1 MAWNFAKFYK
11 REKELD
17 KGFSTAWI
25 DELKLKNDIVSVIS
39 KYSNLQKKGKTWWT
53 CCPFHF
59 EKTPSFAVNEYDQY
73 YKCFGC
79 GASGDVIKFIEKIE
93 SCDFYDAC
101 KILAKNANMEMPEF
115 TNDEN
120 VAKLKQKKDLC
131 LKILKD
137 TANYYYVNLRNPQSK
152 QALNYI
158 DSRGLNADTIKS
170 FGVGY
175 SLGWNELIDY
185 LKSKGYSLEDMETAG
200 VIEKKNGKYYDALAK
215 RLVFPVVN
223 SYGDVVG
230 FSARVL
236 EKVDFAKYKNTSQTI
251 AFDKSKCVYNIFN
264 IKKQKQNGELKEIII
279 VEGQMDVI
287 SLYSRGIKNAVAC
300 MGTALTNFHAKE
312 MKKFTDRV
320 VVCFDGDDA
329 GKKATLRS
337 LDILVNAGLNVYV
350 ANLPD
355 GMDPDE
361 YVQKFGKSQFEQL
374 IEGSLYWVE
383 YLIREFAEKYNLN
396 KVEEKNKFVNDALGV
411 IKKLSTESEKNIYLE
426 IVKDISNI
434 NMSVLKAD
442 LEAPVTKD
450 SEDEK
455 TIIKE
460 ENIFSKENA
469 YIKAVKFVLS
479 ALLHK
484 KEYAYLIDNF
494 KDYILNPDY
503 VIIYNYIEEQIKNG
517 NKPIVSTIFNMFDDV
532 ENNIEVTDIINYN
545 FVNMQ
550 DNLKYYEDCLKLIR
564 NTGLQIKQKELTE
577 KLSNTKDLT
586 ERVKV
591 AQELQ
596 EIILKIKG

>member
-1 MAWNFAKFYK
+1 M
-11 REKELD
+11 E

-25 DELKLKNDIVSVIS
+25 EELKLKNDIVSVIS

-101 KILAKNANMEMPEF
+101 KILAKNANMEMPVF
-115 TNDEN
+115 SNDEN
-120 VAKLKQKKDLC
+120 IAKLKQKKDLS

-137 TANYYYVNLRNPQSK
+137 TANYYYLNLRNPVSK
-152 QALNYI
+152 NALDYI
-158 DSRGLNADTIKS
+158 DKRGLNTDIIKN
-170 FGVGY
+170 FGIGY
-175 SLGWNELIDY
+175 SIGWNELIEY
-185 LKSKGYSLEDMETAG
+185 LRTKGYSLEDMETAG

-251 AFDKSKCVYNIFN
+251 VFDKSKCVYNIFN
-264 IKKQKQNGELKEIII
+264 VKKQKQNGELNEIVI

-287 SLYSRGIKNAVAC
+287 SLYSHGIKNAVAC

-312 MKKFTDRV
+312 MKKFTDKV

-337 LDILVNAGLNVYV
+337 LDILVNSGLNVYV
-350 ANLPD
+350 ANLPE

-361 YVQKFGKSQFEQL
+361 YIQKYGKIQFDDL
-374 IEGSLYWVE
+374 ISNALYWVE
-383 YLIREFAEKYNLN
+383 YLIREFANKYNLT
-396 KVEEKNKFVNDALGV
+396 KVEEKNKFVNDSLNV
-411 IKKLSTESEKNIYLE
+411 IRNLTTESEKNIYLE

-442 LEAPVTKD
+442 LENPTIKVA
-450 SEDEK
+450 EEEK

-460 ENIFSKENA
+460 ENTFSKENA
-469 YIKAVKFVLS
+469 YIKAVKFVVS

-484 KEYAYLIDNF
+484 KDYAYLIDDF

-503 VIIYNYIEEQIKNG
+503 VLIYNYIEEQIKNG
-517 NKPIVSTIFNMFDDV
+517 TKPIVSAIFNMFDDV
-532 ENNIEVTDIINYN
+532 ENNLEVIDIINYN
-545 FVNMQ
+545 FVSSQ
-550 DNLKYYEDCLKLIR
+550 DNIKYFEDCVKLIK